1 MTRAG
6 SVAAPSAGGDHVH
19 MNLAYEAPV
28 ARRHGPTPHFNAFLL
43 NVDFASA
50 TGDEWSAI
58 GGGDSLP
65 GAIAAAREALPT
77 GLDLELVGWNH
88 LYGD

>member
-1 MTRAG
+1 MVAG
-6 SVAAPSAGGDHVH
+6 SSGRDHVL
-19 MNLAYEAPV
+19 MNVALASEAPV
-28 ARRHGPTPHFNAFLL
+28 ALRHEPALHFNAFLL

-50 TGDEWSAI
+50 AGDEWSAI

-65 GAIAAAREALPT
+65 EAIVAARDALPA
-77 GLDLELVGWNH
+77 GLDWELVRWNH

>member
-1 MTRAG
+1 MTLA
-6 SVAAPSAGGDHVH
+6 
-19 MNLAYEAPV
+19 LAYQALGALPHDP
-28 ARRHGPTPHFNAFLL
+28 APHFNAFLL

-50 TGDEWSAI
+50 AGDEWSAI

-65 GAIAAAREALPT
+65 EAIAAARGALPA
-77 GLDLELVGWNH
+77 GLDWELVRWNH

>member
-1 MTRAG
+1 
-6 SVAAPSAGGDHVH
+6 
-19 MNLAYEAPV
+19 MNLALAYEAPM
-28 ARRHGPTPHFNAFLL
+28 ALRHDPSPHFKAFLL

-65 GAIAAAREALPT
+65 DAIAAAREALPV
-77 GLDLELVGWNH
+77 GLHWELVGWNH
-88 LYGD
+88 LHGD

>member
-1 MTRAG
+1 MALRHD
-6 SVAAPSAGGDHVH
+6 PS
-19 MNLAYEAPV
+19 
-28 ARRHGPTPHFNAFLL
+28 PHFNAFLL

-65 GAIAAAREALPT
+65 DAIGAAREALPA
-77 GLDLELVGWNH
+77 GLHWELVGWNH

>member
-1 MTRAG
+1 
-6 SVAAPSAGGDHVH
+6 
-19 MNLAYEAPV
+19 MNLALAYQAPG
-28 ARRHGPTPHFNAFLL
+28 ALPHDSAPHFNAFLL

-50 TGDEWSAI
+50 AGDEWSAI

-65 GAIAAAREALPT
+65 DAIAAARGALPARL
-77 GLDLELVGWNH
+77 GWELVRWNH

>member
-1 MTRAG
+1 
-6 SVAAPSAGGDHVH
+6 VL
-19 MNLAYEAPV
+19 MNLALAYEAPV
-28 ARRHGPTPHFNAFLL
+28 ALRHDPAPHFNAFLL

-50 TGDEWSAI
+50 AGDEWSAI

-65 GAIAAAREALPT
+65 KAIAAARGAPPARLHW
-77 GLDLELVGWNH
+77 ELVRWNH